1 MTAPSKPPSAPSKP
15 PSAPS
20 KTPSGNTLSDRLFA
34 PQWAGGWALSRVLL
48 ALAALAGHLP
58 RAWGIGDVYGVQDL
72 VFTMG
77 PMTLNNH
84 VQWSEGTAWGLWA
97 AGLIGL
103 GGLLF
108 GGRAAKPGLLLWF
121 GTTVLLLVNETLNVK
136 AYDRL
141 FMWVTLAF
149 LFAPISERKLTTKW
163 RSPAGRWLLLI
174 VFMALYG
181 STGWLKALKE
191 PTWWTNGDVLS
202 YHTLHHYF
210 GMKPVGVWA
219 STQKWLLM
227 PMCWVTVIFEAAFPV
242 LVWIR
247 RVNPWLL
254 VVGALMHIGIRLF
267 MNVGPF
273 SYLALAVYPV
283 LLHPE
288 VAHQWWERWQR
299 RRVR

>member
-1 MTAPSKPPSAPSKP
+1 MSTQDKS
-15 PSAPS
+15 
-20 KTPSGNTLSDRLFA
+20 LSDRLFA
-34 PQWAGGWALSRVLL
+34 PQWAGGWQLSRILL

-72 VFTMG
+72 IFTMG

-84 VQWSEGTAWGLWA
+84 VQWSEGTAWGLWT
-97 AGLIGL
+97 AGLLGL
-103 GGLLF
+103 FGLVW

-149 LFAPISERKLTTKW
+149 LLSPIGERKLTRKW
-163 RSPAGRWLLLI
+163 RSPAGRWVLLV

-181 STGWLKALKE
+181 STGWLKAIKE
-191 PTWWTNGDVLS
+191 PTWWTNGDVLA
-202 YHTLHHYF
+202 YHMLHHYF
-210 GMKPVGVWA
+210 GMKTIGVWA
-219 STQKWLLM
+219 STQKWLLL
-227 PMCWVTVIFEAAFPV
+227 PLCWGTVIFEAAFPV
-242 LVWIR
+242 LVWFR

-254 VVGALMHIGIRLF
+254 LVGALMHLGIRLF

-288 VAHQWWERWQR
+288 VAREWWERWQR
-299 RRVR
+299 RSAGGVPSSGRTSPT